1 MENTWVMCDLSYA
14 QSKTDTCQRNF
25 KRITKILFYLLSFT
39 DKTNL
44 FYFEYEGA
52 LEKNRN

>member
-14 QSKTDTCQRNF
+14 QSKTETCQRNF